1 MLTPADTQMNTAKR
15 TPWTLHE
22 GQKTNC
28 GVIIMPIIIIRLD
41 IPKINNKKSQIV
53 GVLPTI
59 WDYLRTFV
67 FKLYRYGIIL

>member
-1 MLTPADTQMNTAKR
+1 
-15 TPWTLHE
+15 
-22 GQKTNC
+22 
-28 GVIIMPIIIIRLD
+28 MPIIILLLD

-67 FKLYRYGIIL
+67 FKLCRLGFIL